1 MSAREIPREEW
12 PRFLDEFSRA
22 HAGWLVTVEE
32 RGPGGSMRELV
43 REVPLSGVSA
53 ELYGGQTRGIE
64 MIAGPRD
71 AEWTHRIAA
80 PIRLRLNEAPDG
92 AEEGIE
98 AESAGGLRTLVR
110 FRSVV
115 PPELVDGVLPER

>member
-32 RGPGGSMRELV
+32 RAPDGAARELV
-43 REVPLSGVSA
+43 REVPLSGVST
-53 ELYGGQTRGIE
+53 ELYRGQTRGIE
-64 MIAGPRD
+64 IIAGPRD

-80 PIRLRLNEAPDG
+80 PARLRLNLAPEG
-92 AEEGIE
+92 GEEGIE
-98 AESAGGLRTLVR
+98 TESADGLRTIIR
-110 FRSVV
+110 FRSAI
-115 PPELVDGVLPER
+115 PAELVDGVAPGR

>member
-32 RGPGGSMRELV
+32 RSPDGSARELV
-43 REVPLSGVSA
+43 HEVPLSGVSV

-64 MIAGPRD
+64 IIAGPRD
-71 AEWTHRIAA
+71 EEWTHRIAA
-80 PIRLRLNEAPDG
+80 PTRLRLNETSEG

-98 AESAGGLRTLVR
+98 TESIGGLRTAIR
-110 FRSVV
+110 FRSAV
-115 PPELVDGVLPER
+115 PPELVDGVAP